1 MNKIRYSLED
11 IRGLVNRFENVKQAG
26 ILMITELKELINE
39 NPQLIELI
47 DSDYQFLYFRYFD
60 LNFLVQIEVIS
71 TKIENATGVI
81 KTYMMTEQNS
91 ALALENV
98 EFTFDD
104 SGNIQ
109 LKDDLY
115 ILTTEVFPYFFVSKL
130 TEFVLKEKLIIRP
143 QAELAKYM
151 R

>member
-11 IRGLVNRFENVKQAG
+11 IRGLVHRFENVKQAG
-26 ILMITELKELINE
+26 ILMISELKELINE

-81 KTYMMTEQNS
+81 KTYMMNEQNS

-130 TEFVLKEKLIIRP
+130 TEFILKEKLIIRP

>member
-11 IRGLVNRFENVKQAG
+11 IRGLVHRFENVKQAG
-26 ILMITELKELINE
+26 ISMMSELKELINE

-91 ALALENV
+91 AMALEHV

-130 TEFVLKEKLIIRP
+130 TEFILKEKLIIRP

>member
-11 IRGLVNRFENVKQAG
+11 IRSLVHRFENVKQAG
-26 ILMITELKELINE
+26 ISMMNELKELINE
-39 NPQLIELI
+39 NPQLIDLL
-47 DSDYQFLYFRYFD
+47 DCDTQFLYFRFFD
-60 LNFLVQIEVIS
+60 LNFLVQIEVNS

-81 KTYMMTEQNS
+81 KTYMMTEQSS
-91 ALALENV
+91 ALSLENV

-130 TEFVLKEKLIIRP
+130 TEFILKEKLIIRP
-143 QAELAKYM
+143 QAELAKYT

>member
-1 MNKIRYSLED
+1 MNKIRYSLDD
-11 IRGLVNRFENVKQAG
+11 IRSLVNRFEGVKRAG
-26 ILMITELKELINE
+26 VSMISELKELINE

-47 DSDYQFLYFRYFD
+47 DCDSQFLYFRFFD
-60 LNFLVQIEVIS
+60 LNFLVQIEVNS

-81 KTYMMTEQNS
+81 KTYMMSEQSS
-91 ALALENV
+91 ALSLENV

-130 TEFVLKEKLIIRP
+130 TEFILKERLNIRP